1 MVPDWW
7 DGQQGMTPKI
17 DNTPYIIVDNQ
28 KISPIERSP
37 GSNST
42 TADRGPREDQTFGV
56 VDRVTISSEA
66 RERSR
71 QQHATIDTVPADIY
85 DPAGK
90 TSTSTH
96 LLTYSPKR
104 LRS

>member
-7 DGQQGMTPKI
+7 DGQQGMTPMI

-37 GSNST
+37 QTNSA
-42 TADRGPREDQTFGV
+42 TADRHLREDQTFGV
-56 VDRVTISSEA
+56 IDRVTISSEA

-71 QQHATIDTVPADIY
+71 QQHATTDAVSADIY
-85 DPAGK
+85 DAAGK

>member
-1 MVPDWW
+1 M
-7 DGQQGMTPKI
+7 I

-28 KISPIERSP
+28 RISPIERSQQP
-37 GSNST
+37 NST
-42 TADRGPREDQTFGV
+42 TADRHAREEQTFGV
-56 VDRVTISSEA
+56 IDRVTISNEA

-71 QQHATIDTVPADIY
+71 QQPATTDAVTADLY

-90 TSTSTH
+90 TSTTTN